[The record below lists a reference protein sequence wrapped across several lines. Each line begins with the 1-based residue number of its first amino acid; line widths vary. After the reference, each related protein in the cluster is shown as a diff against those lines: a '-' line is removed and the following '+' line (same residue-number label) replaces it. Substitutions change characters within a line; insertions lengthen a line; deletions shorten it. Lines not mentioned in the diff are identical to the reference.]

1 MNQLELPEI
10 TSNLFKARE
19 KMRLVW
25 ILLLVGLNLAAA
37 EFFKPIAIAS
47 LLSTKTALKKSVY
60 IRFSND
66 ERPKWNI
73 YRLPNCSS
81 ISFLRSPSRSLVLHF
96 LLRLRSTLPQAT
108 HPSYIPHSSCKCK
121 IQTLYS
127 QRDWILIRAVPRH
140 YRDTRG
146 RFNVNY
152 LLLGS
157 FCNSE
162 GEDNKN
168 TTNLRI

>member
-1 MNQLELPEI
+1 MNDSEMLAI

-19 KMRLVW
+19 
-25 ILLLVGLNLAAA
+25 NLAAA
-37 EFFKPIAIAS
+37 EFLSQS
-47 LLSTKTALKKSVY
+47 LLRNYFHQSLKKSVY
-60 IRFSND
+60 ITFSND

-81 ISFLRSPSRSLVLHF
+81 ISFLRSPSRSLVIHF
-96 LLRLRSTLPQAT
+96 LPRLRSSLPQAT

-152 LLLGS
+152 PLLGS
-157 FCNSE
+157 FCESD
-162 GEDNKN
+162 GEDSKN